1 MATVT
6 PKPLVQG
13 TLLTAAA
20 VTLYTTPAST
30 TATVRSMTFCNTDT
44 VSRTI
49 TVYLVASGGSIG
61 DASTIM
67 KTLTILASE
76 TIIDDTLRVLATGDF
91 ISALA
96 DVASKVS
103 MRADGAEV
111 T

>member
-6 PKPLVQG
+6 PKPLAQG
-13 TLLTAAA
+13 VLLAASA
-20 VTLYTTPAST
+20 GTIYTTPAST

-49 TVYLVASGGSIG
+49 TVYLVPSGGAIG
-61 DASTIM
+61 DASTIL
-67 KTLTILASE
+67 KTLSILANE

-91 ISALA
+91 ISALSDA
-96 DVASKVS
+96 ANKVS
-103 MRADGAEV
+103 MRVDGAEV